1 VRFLI
6 SAGHSNTDPGAVAHG
21 VTEAE
26 IVADF
31 RNMVAHYLRAAGH
44 EVVTDG
50 SGKENQPLA
59 QAIRLIP
66 GTDLA
71 IEFHCNAA
79 TNPTANGVE
88 SISLPPLKDVSQRL
102 SAAVATVLG
111 SRLRGERGWI
121 DQSQSA
127 RGKLGFVS
135 AGGIVVE
142 LFFIS
147 NLAELQV
154 YQAKKWLVARA
165 VAETLTA

>member
-1 VRFLI
+1 MRLLVA
-6 SAGHSNTDPGAVAHG
+6 AGHSNIDPGAVAHG
-21 VTEAE
+21 FTEAE

-50 SGKENQPLA
+50 EGKENQPLA
-59 QAIRLIP
+59 QAIKLIP

-79 TNPTANGVE
+79 ANPSANGVE
-88 SISLPPLKDVSQRL
+88 SISLFPLKSISQRI
-102 SAAVATVLG
+102 SAAVAAVLG

-135 AGGIVVE
+135 AGGLVVE
-142 LFFIS
+142 LFLSLI
-147 NLAELQV
+147 
-154 YQAKKWLVARA
+154 
-165 VAETLTA
+165 